1 MESSEIAKRSA
12 INFGI
17 FAVCA
22 FILWL
27 WAALIDWL
35 AQSVGLSSP
44 GHLTHVAT
52 SIARSS
58 TLEAI
63 VSIWLLTAA
72 IAIAF
77 PAVWRP
83 LSATTTLMFDI
94 GYGIL
99 GALAGFGLAIGLFD
113 TTWSIFIAA
122 IAYGIGLAVGYALV
136 RRFLPLS
143 EIPAYGRSRWILAG
157 VLFVASPLILLW
169 G

>member
-1 MESSEIAKRSA
+1 MESNEIAKRSA

-22 FILWL
+22 FVLWF

-35 AQSVGLSSP
+35 ARIVGLSSP
-44 GHLTHVAT
+44 GHLTEVAT

-72 IAIAF
+72 IALAF

-83 LSATTTLMFDI
+83 LSATTMLMFDI

-113 TTWSIFIAA
+113 TNWHIFIAA
-122 IAYGIGLAVGYALV
+122 LAYAVALAAGYALI
-136 RRFLPLS
+136 RRFMPLS
-143 EIPAYGRSRWILAG
+143 EMQTYGRSRWILAAA
-157 VLFVASPLILLW
+157 LFIASPSILLW

>member
-1 MESSEIAKRSA
+1 MEPTSIAKRSA
-12 INFGI
+12 INFGV

-35 AQSVGLSSP
+35 AQSVGLTDP
-44 GHLTHVAT
+44 GHLTRVAT

-63 VSIWLLTAA
+63 VSIWLLTAS

-77 PAVWRP
+77 PALWRP
-83 LSATTTLMFDI
+83 LSATTMLMFDI

-113 TTWSIFIAA
+113 STWTIVIAA
-122 IAYGIGLAVGYALV
+122 LAYSAALAIGYALV

-143 EIPAYGRSRWILAG
+143 DVSSYGKARWILAA
-157 VLFVASPLILLW
+157 VLLIASPVILLW